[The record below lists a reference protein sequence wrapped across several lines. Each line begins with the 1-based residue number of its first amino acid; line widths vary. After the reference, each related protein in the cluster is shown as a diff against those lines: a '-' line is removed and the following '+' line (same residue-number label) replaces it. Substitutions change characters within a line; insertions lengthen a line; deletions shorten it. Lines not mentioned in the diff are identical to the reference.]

1 MDSFLERYQMPKLNQ
16 NQINDLNSPITPKE
30 IEAVMKS
37 LPTTTKN
44 PKWTNKQTNKQTNP
58 GSDAF
63 SVVFYQTFKADLIP
77 ILFKLVYKIDTETK
91 LPNSLYEATI
101 MLIPNPTKTK
111 ERKGISD
118 QFPFWISMQNA
129 Q

>member
-44 PKWTNKQTNKQTNP
+44 PK
-58 GSDAF
+58 
-63 SVVFYQTFKADLIP
+63 
-77 ILFKLVYKIDTETK
+77 
-91 LPNSLYEATI
+91 
-101 MLIPNPTKTK
+101 
-111 ERKGISD
+111 
-118 QFPFWISMQNA
+118 
-129 Q
+129 